1 MALRAA
7 SAGKRCATSCSKPTM
22 PRDTGRND
30 RRSRIAYL
38 AARLM
43 AEDGIEDYALA
54 KRKAARQAGMPEATR
69 ELPTNEEVDEAFRVY
84 QQIYHHEEHRN
95 RLRVL
100 RETAVRA
107 MRELARFN
115 PHLTGSVLNGNA
127 GKYAD
132 VNLQLFTDNEKAVE
146 LYLIDRRIPYK
157 SAQSRLYSGEEMRT
171 VPVYT
176 LSDHGTDIELTVLS
190 MLDLRSPLRTS
201 PEGKNIERAK
211 LPAVEQLIAD
221 T

>member
-1 MALRAA
+1 MAKDA
-7 SAGKRCATSCSKPTM
+7 S
-22 PRDTGRND
+22 RND
-30 RRSRIAYL
+30 TRSRIAHL

-54 KRKAARQAGMPEATR
+54 KRKAARQAGAPDTR
-69 ELPTNEEVDEAFRVY
+69 ELPANEEIDAALRKY
-84 QQIYHHEEHRN
+84 QQIYHPEDHRD
-95 RLRVL
+95 RLREL
-100 RETAVRA
+100 REKAVRA

-115 PHLTGSVLNGNA
+115 PHLTGSVLSGNA

-132 VNLQLFTDNEKAVE
+132 INLQLYTDNVKSVE

-157 SAQSRLYSGEEMRT
+157 AAQNRLYSGESPHT

-176 LSDHGTDIELTVLS
+176 VNDDGTDIELTVLTS
-190 MLDLRSPLRTS
+190 RELRAPLRNS
-201 PEGKNIERAK
+201 LEGKAIERAK
-211 LPAVEQLIAD
+211 LRVVVALLEK

>member
-1 MALRAA
+1 
-7 SAGKRCATSCSKPTM
+7 M
-22 PRDTGRND
+22 PKDTGRND
-30 RRSRIAYL
+30 RRSRIAHL

-43 AEDGIEDYALA
+43 AQDGIEDYALA
-54 KRKAARQAGMPEATR
+54 KRKAARQAGMPETR
-69 ELPTNEEVDEAFRVY
+69 ELPTNEEVEEALRTY
-84 QQIYHHEEHRN
+84 QQIYHYEEHRN

-157 SAQSRLYSGEEMRT
+157 SAQSRLYSGEERRT

-176 LSDHGTDIELTVLS
+176 LNDQGTDIELTVLS
-190 MLDLRSPLRTS
+190 TLDLRGPLRTS

-211 LPAVEQLIAD
+211 LQAVEQLLAEA
-221 T
+221 

>member
-1 MALRAA
+1 
-7 SAGKRCATSCSKPTM
+7 M
-22 PRDTGRND
+22 PKDTGRND
-30 RRSRIAYL
+30 HRSRIAYL

-54 KRKAARQAGMPEATR
+54 KRKAARQAGAPETR
-69 ELPTNEEVDEAFRVY
+69 ELPTNQEIEEALRTY

-100 RETAVRA
+100 RETAVQA
-107 MRELARFN
+107 MREFARFN
-115 PHLTGSVLNGNA
+115 PYLTGSVLNGNA

-190 MLDLRSPLRTS
+190 TLDLRGPLRTS
-201 PEGKNIERAK
+201 PEGKSIERAK
-211 LPAVEQLIAD
+211 LQAVEQLLAEA
-221 T
+221 

>member
-1 MALRAA
+1 MA
-7 SAGKRCATSCSKPTM
+7 
-22 PRDTGRND
+22 RDTGRND

-54 KRKAARQAGMPEATR
+54 KRKAARQAGEPDTR
-69 ELPTNEEVDEAFRVY
+69 ELPANEEIDEALRTY
-84 QQIYHHEEHRN
+84 HQIYHPETHRK
-95 RLRVL
+95 RWRGLL
-100 RETAVRA
+100 EAAVRA

-115 PHLTGSVLNGNA
+115 PYLTGSVLNGNA

-146 LYLIDRRIPYK
+146 LYLIDRGIPYRT
-157 SAQSRLYSGEEMRT
+157 AQSRLYSGYEMRA

-176 LSDHGTDIELTVLS
+176 VSDQGIDIELTVLS
-190 MLDLRSPLRTS
+190 MLDLRGPLRTR
-201 PEGKNIERAK
+201 PEGKSIERAK
-211 LPAVEQLIAD
+211 LQVVEQLLAEA
-221 T
+221 

>member
-1 MALRAA
+1 
-7 SAGKRCATSCSKPTM
+7 M

-30 RRSRIAYL
+30 RRSHIAYL

-43 AEDGIEDYALA
+43 AEDGIEDYGLA
-54 KRKAARQAGMPEATR
+54 KRKAARQAGEPDTR
-69 ELPTNEEVDEAFRVY
+69 ELPANEEIDEALRTY
-84 QQIYHHEEHRN
+84 RQIYHREAHRN
-95 RLRVL
+95 RWRGLL
-100 RETAVRA
+100 ETAVRA

-115 PHLTGSVLNGNA
+115 PYLTGSVLNGNA

-146 LYLIDRRIPYK
+146 LYLIDRAIQYRT
-157 SAQSRLYSGEEMRT
+157 AQSRLYSGEELRT

-176 LSDHGTDIELTVLS
+176 ISDQGTDIELTVLS
-190 MLDLRSPLRTS
+190 MLDLRGPLRTNPDGRS
-201 PEGKNIERAK
+201 IERAK
-211 LPAVEQLIAD
+211 LHAVEQLLAD

>member
-1 MALRAA
+1 
-7 SAGKRCATSCSKPTM
+7 
-22 PRDTGRND
+22 
-30 RRSRIAYL
+30 
-38 AARLM
+38 M

-54 KRKAARQAGMPEATR
+54 KRKAARQAGMPETR
-69 ELPTNEEVDEAFRVY
+69 ELPTNEEIEEAFRTY
-84 QQIYHHEEHRN
+84 QQIYHHDEHRN
-95 RLRVL
+95 RLRML

-146 LYLIDRRIPYK
+146 LYLIDRRIPYR

-176 LSDHGTDIELTVLS
+176 LNDHGTDIELTVLS
-190 MLDLRSPLRTS
+190 MLDLRGPLRTS

-211 LPAVEQLIAD
+211 LQAVEQLLAEA
-221 T
+221 

>member
-1 MALRAA
+1 
-7 SAGKRCATSCSKPTM
+7 M
-22 PRDTGRND
+22 PKDTGRND

-43 AEDGIEDYALA
+43 AEDGIGDYALA
-54 KRKAARQAGMPEATR
+54 KRKAARQAGMAETR
-69 ELPTNEEVDEAFRVY
+69 ELPTNEEVEEAFRTY
-84 QQIYHHEEHRN
+84 QQIYHHDEHRN

-146 LYLIDRRIPYK
+146 LYLIDRRIPYT

-171 VPVYT
+171 VPVYN
-176 LSDHGTDIELTVLS
+176 LSDHGTGIELTVLS
-190 MLDLRSPLRTS
+190 MLDLRGPLRTS
-201 PEGKNIERAK
+201 REGKNIERAK
-211 LPAVEQLIAD
+211 LPTVEELLAE

>member
-1 MALRAA
+1 
-7 SAGKRCATSCSKPTM
+7 M
-22 PRDTGRND
+22 PKDTGRND

-54 KRKAARQAGMPEATR
+54 KRKAARQAGMPETR
-69 ELPTNEEVDEAFRVY
+69 ELPTNEEVEEAFRTY
-84 QQIYHHEEHRN
+84 QQIYHHDEHRN

-115 PHLTGSVLNGNA
+115 PHLMGSVLNGNA

-146 LYLIDRRIPYK
+146 LYLIDRRIPYT
-157 SAQSRLYSGEEMRT
+157 SAQSRLYSGGEMRT

-190 MLDLRSPLRTS
+190 TLDLRGPLRTS
-201 PEGKNIERAK
+201 REGKNIERAK
-211 LPAVEQLIAD
+211 LQAVEQLLAEA
-221 T
+221 

>member
-1 MALRAA
+1 
-7 SAGKRCATSCSKPTM
+7 M
-22 PRDTGRND
+22 PKNSGRND

-54 KRKAARQAGMPEATR
+54 KRKAARQAGMPETR
-69 ELPTNEEVDEAFRVY
+69 ELPTNEEVEEAFRTY

-100 RETAVRA
+100 RETAARA

-146 LYLIDRRIPYK
+146 LYLIDRRIPYR

-176 LSDHGTDIELTVLS
+176 LSDHGTDIQLTVLAT
-190 MLDLRSPLRTS
+190 LDLRGPLRTS

-211 LPAVEQLIAD
+211 LPAVEQLLTD